1 MFDSLIIASL
11 ALGIIQCLLAFYL
24 LKIDSKNFNQ
34 FLIILVSTSVFLSY
48 VNSTIW
54 YQFLI
59 STTNVLFLK
68 LIFDYYFKNKYYLS
82 NYFPVVTIL
91 PASIYLGGLSN
102 SVLYASFFLIAIS
115 TNLKNLKLH
124 FENKKHLF
132 SSLFLFLF
140 LLSFTWYQYF
150 SNLSISNLKIQNDFQ
165 LFPYSRVRDY
175 VYVGYQYVLEI
186 PEFLFNIFSNTETIY
201 FLYVSSDKLSQQ
213 SDLILK
219 TILNFHKYMNLVLF
233 TFLIL
238 ATVLTFTNYKRNIN
252 LELLYKAIIIFLLL
266 LFLLLL

>member
-1 MFDSLIIASL
+1 MALLTPWREDEAVTLWLALENNLTNIPFGNVSSKGVPNPNLSVIISKFLILFDSLIIASL
-11 ALGIIQCLLAFYL
+11 ALGIIQCLLAFYF

-115 TNLKNLKLH
+115 TNLKNLKQV
-124 FENKKHLF
+124 F
-132 SSLFLFLF
+132 
-140 LLSFTWYQYF
+140 
-150 SNLSISNLKIQNDFQ
+150 
-165 LFPYSRVRDY
+165 
-175 VYVGYQYVLEI
+175 
-186 PEFLFNIFSNTETIY
+186 
-201 FLYVSSDKLSQQ
+201 
-213 SDLILK
+213 
-219 TILNFHKYMNLVLF
+219 
-233 TFLIL
+233 
-238 ATVLTFTNYKRNIN
+238 
-252 LELLYKAIIIFLLL
+252 
-266 LFLLLL
+266 